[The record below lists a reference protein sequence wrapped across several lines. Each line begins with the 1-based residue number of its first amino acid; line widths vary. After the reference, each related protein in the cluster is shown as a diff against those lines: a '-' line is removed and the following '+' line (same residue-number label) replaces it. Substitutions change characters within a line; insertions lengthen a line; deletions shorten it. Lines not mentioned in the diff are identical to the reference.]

1 MEGRHSR
8 FFFDQLSLFRWAL
21 GCDSASTLA
30 LEMVGLRMLSERCYP
45 MLIMYNGEISLRG
58 ISLRNPNQA
67 REERGLAPGG
77 GERWTGQRRALNEL
91 VPGLSESWLGGI
103 FSWN

>member
-77 GERWTGQRRALNEL
+77 GERWAGQRRALNEL
-91 VPGLSESWLGGI
+91 GSCQKVGFGG
-103 FSWN
+103 FFFW

>member
-1 MEGRHSR
+1 
-8 FFFDQLSLFRWAL
+8 
-21 GCDSASTLA
+21 
-30 LEMVGLRMLSERCYP
+30 

-91 VPGLSESWLGGI
+91 VPVLSESWLGGI
-103 FSWN
+103 FGIELRRPGG